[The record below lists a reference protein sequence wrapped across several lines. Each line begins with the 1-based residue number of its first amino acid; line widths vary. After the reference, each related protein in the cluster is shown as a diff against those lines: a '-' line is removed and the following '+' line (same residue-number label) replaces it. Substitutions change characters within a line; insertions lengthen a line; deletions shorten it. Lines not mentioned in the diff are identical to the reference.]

1 MKLTV
6 SIASLPERGIE
17 QLFPDSLA
25 DEAAGPSSDHAY
37 YLLKISK
44 SLLLNFLEFVGVL
57 SIAPEQF
64 EPKLNDI
71 RNLFVNAHHLLN
83 LYRPHQSRESLIA
96 MMEEQLEKAREEIQ
110 EMDEMKARVETYLR
124 ELEAE
129 GRNVSQGEEAVGT
142 VESNLL
148 ETETKPSEDQD
159 EEIQEELWKLL
170 DAIEDT

>member
-1 MKLTV
+1 
-6 SIASLPERGIE
+6 
-17 QLFPDSLA
+17 
-25 DEAAGPSSDHAY
+25 
-37 YLLKISK
+37 
-44 SLLLNFLEFVGVL
+44 
-57 SIAPEQF
+57 
-64 EPKLNDI
+64 
-71 RNLFVNAHHLLN
+71 
-83 LYRPHQSRESLIA
+83 